1 MKRDVKAIVKEM
13 TLEEKAGMC
22 SGKDF
27 WHLKGV
33 ERLGIPEVM
42 VSDGPHGLRK
52 QAEEADHLGLNES
65 IKAVCFPTACAT
77 ACSFDR
83 DLLQEMGESISN
95 VPLCAEEILNIS
107 QKTPIWLL
115 RWQLHILRV
124 CSLRMWELLL
134 STLPQ
139 TIRNTGGCP
148 VLQKLMSV
156 PLGKFTW
163 ALLRQPLKKQSR
175 TQ

>member
-1 MKRDVKAIVKEM
+1 MKRDVKAIVKQM

-27 WHLKGV
+27 WHLKSV

-52 QAEEADHLGLNES
+52 QAEEADHLGINES

-83 DLLQEMGESISN
+83 DLLFEMGQRIGDECQAEDLSRSWDLRSILS
-95 VPLCAEEILNIS
+95 VPLCAAEILNIS
-107 QKTPIWLL
+107 QKTLTWHP
-115 RWQLHILRV
+115 RW
-124 CSLRMWELLL
+124 
-134 STLPQ
+134 
-139 TIRNTGGCP
+139 
-148 VLQKLMSV
+148 
-156 PLGKFTW
+156 
-163 ALLRQPLKKQSR
+163 RQPTSKAYSPKM
-175 TQ
+175 

>member
-27 WHLKGV
+27 WHLKGA
-33 ERLGIPEVM
+33 ERLGIPAVM

-83 DLLQEMGESISN
+83 DLLEEMGERIGDECQAENLSVILGPAVNIKRS
-95 VPLCAEEILNIS
+95 PLCGRNFEYFSEDPYLAS
-107 QKTPIWLL
+107 QMAAS
-115 RWQLHILRV
+115 HIKGVQSKNVGTSIKHFAANKIGRASCRERV
-124 CSLRMWELLL
+124 
-134 STLPQ
+134 
-139 TIRNTGGCP
+139 
-148 VLQKLMSV
+148 
-156 PLGKFTW
+156 
-163 ALLRQPLKKQSR
+163 
-175 TQ
+175 